1 MIFEFPMGGENV
13 PIFLPP
19 IWISLSS
26 EDIHKGDETSPC
38 MPAAIGCMV
47 DNVLGRFIDYGKVS
61 GGDMSRD
68 SQYICAVLGPRLFD
82 KLGEV
87 NPVATAGDCIPRPCC
102 ELNDIVLASLEI
114 I

>member
-1 MIFEFPMGGENV
+1 
-13 PIFLPP
+13 
-19 IWISLSS
+19 
-26 EDIHKGDETSPC
+26 